1 MKSNTPVYYF
11 RTRDLV
17 TIGVLSALG
26 GALSTYVGYLGRLV
40 NVAVGVPF
48 GAGQF
53 LSGLHVFW
61 IVLAAGLVRKTG
73 AATLTGLL
81 KGLVEFFTG
90 NPHGIVIVLVSL
102 AQGLIIDAGLTAT
115 GYRDSLPIYCIIS
128 GLAAA
133 SNVVLFQLLYFSG
146 VPLVF
151 FLLLVVLAF
160 SSGIIF
166 AGYFGK
172 ATLDLVI
179 EANVMQVRTP
189 TPPTVT
195 KTRTQKRYLNPYK
208 ISAVVFL
215 SIIFIGAGLYTIFV
229 WRPIVDPLSCD
240 VTGLVNNPYRFTYSA
255 FSSEEIIVEAELVG
269 SVTYVPPQ
277 NYTGIPLAII
287 LSHAQPAEG
296 ASTLLVLAS
305 DGYSA
310 TFSLVDVLS
319 DSGIIIIV
327 DNGLRIVAKS
337 YSGEFWVRKVS
348 SLVIS

>member
-1 MKSNTPVYYF
+1 MKSNTPTYFF

-26 GALSTYVGYLGRLV
+26 GSLSTYVGYLGRLV
-40 NVAVGVPF
+40 NIAIGVPF

-61 IVLAAGLVRKTG
+61 IILAAGLIRKAS

-90 NPHGIVIVLVSL
+90 NPHGIIIVLVSL
-102 AQGLIIDAGLTAT
+102 AQGVIIDISLTAFRH
-115 GYRDSLPIYCIIS
+115 RDNLPLYCIVG

-133 SNVVLFQLLYFSG
+133 SNVMLFQLLYFSG
-146 VPLVF
+146 VPLIF
-151 FLLLVVLAF
+151 FLLMVMLAF

-172 ATLDLVI
+172 ATLDLII
-179 EANVMQVRTP
+179 EADVAQIMTRTSSA
-189 TPPTVT
+189 VT
-195 KTRTQKRYLNPYK
+195 KAHTKRRYPSLFK

-215 SIIFIGAGLYTIFV
+215 LVIFVGAGLYAIFV
-229 WRPIVDPLSCD
+229 WRPIVDPLGCE
-240 VTGLVNNPYRFTYSA
+240 VTGQVNNPYRFTYSA
-255 FSSEEIIVEAELVG
+255 FSSQEVIVEAELVG
-269 SVTYVPPQ
+269 SVTYVPSQ
-277 NYTGIPLAII
+277 NYTGIPLSII
-287 LSHAQPAEG
+287 LTHAQPTEAS
-296 ASTLLVLAS
+296 STLLVLAS
-305 DGYSA
+305 DGFSA
-310 TFSLVDVLS
+310 TFSLLNVLS
-319 DSGIIIIV
+319 DSEIIIIV
-327 DNGLRIVAKS
+327 DNGLRIVAKH

>member
-1 MKSNTPVYYF
+1 MNSTPPRYYF

-61 IVLAAGLVRKTG
+61 IILAAGLIRRAG
-73 AATLTGLL
+73 AASLTGLM

-90 NPHGIVIVLVSL
+90 NPHGIIIVFVSL
-102 AQGLIIDAGLTAT
+102 AQGLIIDAGLTVT
-115 GYRDSLPIYCIIS
+115 SHRNSLPLFCVI
-128 GLAAA
+128 GGFAAA

-146 VPLVF
+146 IPLMF

-179 EANVMQVRTP
+179 EANVTRVRATSP
-189 TPPTVT
+189 SPVT
-195 KTRTQKRYLNPYK
+195 KTRAKRRFPDPYK
-208 ISAVVFL
+208 VSAVVFL
-215 SIIFIGAGLYTIFV
+215 SVIVIGAGLYAVFV
-229 WRPIVDPLSCD
+229 WRPAVDPLGCD
-240 VTGLVNNPYRFTYSA
+240 VTGQVGNPYRFTYSA
-255 FSSEEIIVEAELVG
+255 FSSQEIIVEAELVG

-277 NYTGIPLAII
+277 NYTGVPLAVV
-287 LSHAQPAEG
+287 LSHARPADG
-296 ASTLLVLAS
+296 ASALLVLAS

-310 TFSLVDVLS
+310 TFSLLDVLS
-319 DSGIIIIV
+319 DSDIIIIV
-327 DNGLRIVAKS
+327 DNGLRLVATN

>member
-1 MKSNTPVYYF
+1 MKSNTPSYYF

-61 IVLAAGLVRKTG
+61 IVLAAGLIRKAG
-73 AATLTGLL
+73 AASLAGLL

-102 AQGLIIDAGLTAT
+102 SQGLIIDAGLTVT
-115 GYRDSLPIYCIIS
+115 RHRDSLPIYCIVG

-133 SNVVLFQLLYFSG
+133 SNVMLFQLIYFSG
-146 VPLVF
+146 VPLIF

-172 ATLDLVI
+172 ATLDLII
-179 EANVMQVRTP
+179 EANVTRVRAT
-189 TPPTVT
+189 TSSTVT
-195 KTRTQKRYLNPYK
+195 RTRAQGHHLNAYK

-215 SIIFIGAGLYTIFV
+215 SVIVIGAGLYAVFV
-229 WRPIVDPLSCD
+229 WRPVVDPLGCEVS
-240 VTGLVNNPYRFTYSA
+240 GLVNNPFRFTYSTL
-255 FSSEEIIVEAELVG
+255 SSQEITVEAELVG

-287 LSHAQPAEG
+287 LSHAHPADG

-310 TFSLVDVLS
+310 TFSLLDILGDS
-319 DSGIIIIV
+319 DIIIVV
-327 DNGLRIVAKS
+327 DNGLRIVAKY

-348 SLVIS
+348 CLVIS

>member
-1 MKSNTPVYYF
+1 MNSNPPSYYF

-17 TIGVLSALG
+17 TVGVLSALG

-61 IVLAAGLVRKTG
+61 ILLAAGLIRKAG
-73 AATLTGLL
+73 AASLAGLM

-102 AQGLIIDAGLTAT
+102 AQGVIIDICLTAFRH
-115 GYRDSLPIYCIIS
+115 RDDLPLYCIVGGI
-128 GLAAA
+128 AAA

-146 VPLVF
+146 VPLIF
-151 FLLLVVLAF
+151 FLLMVILAF

-172 ATLDLVI
+172 ATLDLII
-179 EANVMQVRTP
+179 EANITRGRTTTASPSTKTP
-189 TPPTVT
+189 T
-195 KTRTQKRYLNPYK
+195 RHYLDPYK
-208 ISAVVFL
+208 VSAVIFL
-215 SIIFIGAGLYTIFV
+215 SVIVIGAGLYAVFV
-229 WRPIVDPLSCD
+229 WRPAVDSLGCD
-240 VTGLVNNPYRFTYSA
+240 VTGNVSNPYRFTYSA
-255 FSSEEIIVEAELVG
+255 FSSQEIIVEAELVG

-277 NYTGIPLAII
+277 NYTGVPLAII
-287 LSHAQPAEG
+287 LTYAQPSDD

-310 TFSLVDVLS
+310 TFSLLDILG
-319 DSGIIIIV
+319 DTDIIIIV
-327 DNGLRIVAKS
+327 DNGLRIVAK
-337 YSGEFWVRKVS
+337 YHTGEFWVRKVS